1 MSNNPFAWK
10 YETHEEESTVSSN
23 NQATVYLEAV
33 IEAPEDSTISDGVV
47 VIREPSQPSKAN
59 LKLVF
64 DLETGA
70 LLDARKD

>member
-10 YETHEEESTVSSN
+10 YETYEEESTVS
-23 NQATVYLEAV
+23 QATVYLEAI

-64 DLETGA
+64 DLETGE

>member
-1 MSNNPFAWK
+1 MSKNPFAWK
-10 YETHEEESTVSSN
+10 YETTEEEPQVSSS

-33 IEAPEDSTISDGVV
+33 IEAPEDAALSDGVV
-47 VIREPSQPSKAN
+47 VIREPLQPEKAN

-64 DLETGA
+64 DLDTGA

>member
-1 MSNNPFAWK
+1 MSKNPFAWK
-10 YETHEEESTVSSN
+10 YETNEEEAQVSSS
-23 NQATVYLEAV
+23 NQATVYLEAI
-33 IEAPEDSTISDGVV
+33 IETPEDSTVSDGVV
-47 VIREPSQPSKAN
+47 VIREPSRPEKAN

>member
-10 YETHEEESTVSSN
+10 YETHEEESTVS
-23 NQATVYLEAV
+23 QATVYLEAV
-33 IEAPEDSTISDGVV
+33 IEASEDSTISDGVV

>member
-1 MSNNPFAWK
+1 MSNPFAWK
-10 YETHEEESTVSSN
+10 YETHEEDSTV
-23 NQATVYLEAV
+23 NQATVYLEAI
-33 IEAPEDSTISDGVV
+33 IEAPKDSTLSDGVV
-47 VIREPSQPSKAN
+47 VIREPSLPSKAN